1 MLSTAQAQQTVQFP
15 ATQPPDGGDM
25 TLTDLVE
32 VLIDIIN
39 NSLIPVLIAVLL
51 VFIIWK
57 VIDTLI
63 LHPDDEQKRADG
75 KKVLLIS
82 VMVMVVIVAIW
93 GIIAFIRLSIFGA

>member
-1 MLSTAQAQQTVQFP
+1 MFTTAHAQSSANFP
-15 ATQPPDGGDM
+15 PTQPPDGGDV
-25 TLTDLVE
+25 TFTDLAE

-39 NSLIPVLIAVLL
+39 NSLIPVLIALLL

-82 VMVMVVIVAIW
+82 VMVMTVVVAIW
-93 GIIAFIRLSIFGA
+93 GIVAFIRLSIFGS